1 MEKQVI
7 NMPRYKVKITVLKAF
22 DPKDVFEE
30 IPINTATGKPH
41 VACPIH
47 KEGQTFIA
55 ERITTPP
62 DGFCPNAWHDIKEYV
77 SVLHQGGSY
86 YPWLAEN
93 EMIRCCTDGIRPVV
107 FKIEKMGTVF

>member
-1 MEKQVI
+1 
-7 NMPRYKVKITVLKAF
+7 MPRYKVKITVLKAF